1 MNYEP
6 LPEPPPL
13 PEAVLERRKNLP
25 AKMTPVTLEGRYVRL
40 VPLDLEAHT
49 DILYAISNGMPISI
63 GGRSI
68 GAYDSEAIIWRW
80 MNGGPFTNT
89 DGMREYLRGSVDAP
103 NGLAMCTIDLEL
115 DYPVGVATYMNNY
128 PEQLKVVLGSI
139 WYSPIAQRTRA
150 NLEATYLMLKHAFD
164 LGYRRLEWKCNA
176 LNERSRRAALKMGF
190 TFEGIQEAHFI
201 VKGRNR
207 DTAWFR
213 ILDSE
218 WDRVKAQL
226 ETMLE
231 Y

>member
-6 LPEPPPL
+6 LPLPAPL
-13 PEAVLERRKNLP
+13 PEDVLERRKNLP
-25 AKMTPVTLEGRYVRL
+25 AKMTPITLERQYVRL

-49 DILYAISNGMPISI
+49 DILYAISNGTPISV
-63 GGRSI
+63 GERSV
-68 GAYDSEAIIWRW
+68 GAYDAEAIIWRW
-80 MNGGPFTNT
+80 MNGGPFANV
-89 DGMREYLRGSVDAP
+89 DGMRDYLRGSVDAP

-115 DYPVGVATYMNNY
+115 NYPVGVATYMNNT
-128 PEQLKVVLGSI
+128 PEHLKVELGSI

-218 WDRVKAQL
+218 WGAVKAQL